1 MPAISID
8 QEEPATEVAS
18 RTSLVPSPPLFRR
31 EWGAGERVLVV
42 LHGWSGDHNTALP
55 LLDFRPEGW
64 RVISF
69 DLPGCGS
76 SPAPSAWTG
85 EAISEQ
91 LYEEL
96 RALNT
101 PQMTILGNCSGA
113 NLLLPVLH
121 RLDRVAARLVFLDP
135 FAYTPWYF
143 RLMLAGWVGRFIY
156 WVSFANPLG
165 RFLTNLSLRK
175 HRGEGTDLTRSFE
188 QRDHHAVHRYL
199 GVLSSLGRGTSYQAN
214 PLPTHVLY
222 GEKTFGAIRRSV
234 AIWREAWPHAT
245 FVELKGAAHL
255 PIQEATEQVASVAF
269 EERPER

>member
-1 MPAISID
+1 MPATDVEQID
-8 QEEPATEVAS
+8 PAAPS
-18 RTSLVPSPPLFRR
+18 TSLATSSSPLFR
-31 EWGAGERVLVV
+31 EQWGEGDRVLVV

-69 DLPGCGS
+69 DLPGCGR
-76 SPAPSAWTG
+76 SPAPAAWSK
-85 EAISEQ
+85 EAIAEQ
-91 LYEEL
+91 LYDEL
-96 RALNT
+96 LALDA

-121 RLDRVAARLVFLDP
+121 RLDRVASRLVLLDP

-143 RLMLAGWVGRFIY
+143 RLMLAGWVGRFVY

-188 QRDHHAVHRYL
+188 QRDHGAVHRYL
-199 GVLSSLGRGTSYQAN
+199 GVLSSLGRGTSYRAN
-214 PLPTHVLY
+214 PLPTVVLY

-234 AIWREAWPHAT
+234 EIWREAWPHAAFT
-245 FVELKGAAHL
+245 ELSGAAHL

-269 EERPER
+269 EEQPAS